1 MRPAIPI
8 AVLALLA
15 ATPAA
20 ATGTIHCRS
29 QLTPDLQLYLVVGH
43 GAEPMIAQ
51 ARLIDGNQTIVTGDG
66 PESPRMAQAWLDDV
80 DLRLDIVDANHENT
94 IARLIATRRGPTGR
108 YAGSL
113 RYRGR
118 TYSITCRTEE

>member
-1 MRPAIPI
+1 MRIALPI
-8 AVLALLA
+8 AALA
-15 ATPAA
+15 ALAASPAL
-20 ATGTIHCRS
+20 ATGTIHCRA
-29 QLTPDLQLYLVVGH
+29 QLQPDLELYLVIGH

-51 ARLIDGNQTIVTGDG
+51 ARLIDGSRTLVTGDG
-66 PESPRMAQAWLDDV
+66 PDSPRMAQAWLDDV

-94 IARLIATRRGPTGR
+94 IARLLAVRRGPTGR

-118 TYSITCRTEE
+118 TFAVTCRTDE